1 MESLRMLKQ
10 PGIIRAASLPFP
22 TNHKPQ
28 KASAPPTPSILP
40 GQSLSSGIP
49 RRDPALRVCVGSALP
64 PALPPLPP
72 LSPLPARSW
81 AAPGP
86 GVPGAAADAGAASH
100 PAQPLCGSAFY
111 TSP

>member
-64 PALPPLPP
+64 PALPPL
-72 LSPLPARSW
+72 SPLPARSW